1 MPLLCRNLPPSP
13 SKLRFFPF
21 LPIYLFVMIFALP
34 VSLFYT
40 PNACTFP
47 LFSLFNPPHS
57 PCPPLTAASLC
68 CLLPLLF
75 LRLSAP
81 SPFCRLALLL
91 SRLFVASFFCRF
103 TLSPLFLFSF
113 TASHKTAA
121 GKSCCFFRLPFLPA
135 LQSDRR
141 SVFAAIVCPMILRT
155 DQFVPAPF
163 TRKFVIRLPF
173 PTKRRSLSYVLSL
186 LGL

>member
-1 MPLLCRNLPPSP
+1 MPSQCRCFAAISRRAPQS
-13 SKLRFFPF
+13 SAFFPF

-34 VSLFYT
+34 VSLFYA

-57 PCPPLTAASLC
+57 PCPPLTAASIC
-68 CLLPLLF
+68 CPPLLF

-81 SPFCRLALLL
+81 RPSVVSPFCRLVLLSFYSLVAFPFFFYLLTQNGSRKKLLL
-91 SRLFVASFFCRF
+91 
-103 TLSPLFLFSF
+103 
-113 TASHKTAA
+113 
-121 GKSCCFFRLPFLPA
+121 FRLPFLPA
-135 LQSDRR
+135 LQSGRR
-141 SVFAAIVCPMILRT
+141 SVFAAIVCPMILRP